1 MAFSEKIWKVN
12 LKYVS
17 EKNIDLYFHMTL
29 RLRDQ
34 FGRICDKLEGC
45 V

>member
-1 MAFSEKIWKVN
+1 MAFSFSEKIWKVN

-17 EKNIDLYFHMTL
+17 EKIVDLYFHMTL
-29 RLRDQ
+29 RDQ
-34 FGRICDKLEGC
+34 FGRNCDKLEGC

>member
-17 EKNIDLYFHMTL
+17 EKNIDLYFHMA
-29 RLRDQ
+29 LRDQ
-34 FGRICDKLEGC
+34 FRRICNKLEGC
-45 V
+45 A